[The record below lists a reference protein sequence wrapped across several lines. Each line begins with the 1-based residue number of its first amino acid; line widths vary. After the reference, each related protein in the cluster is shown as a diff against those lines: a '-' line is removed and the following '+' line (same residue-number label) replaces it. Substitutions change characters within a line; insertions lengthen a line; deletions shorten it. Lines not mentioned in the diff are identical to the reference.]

1 MTMDPDMRLVKYIDN
16 AINSGD
22 SNILVPASLLSAAS
36 PEGLD
41 AVYKLCKLNDVEL
54 VVEG

>member
-1 MTMDPDMRLVKYIDN
+1 MRLVNYIDN

-22 SNILVPASLLSAAS
+22 RKILVPASLLSAAS

-41 AVYKLCKLNDVEL
+41 AVYKLCKLNNVDI